1 MTTGLIWGGSTL
13 AVLGIAMLGWCIWRA
28 LGIRKMEDKDAAKSQ
43 LQTLAAINMAAAR
56 RITSR
61 EIVEY
66 VTFPSSVRPSLIGMG
81 PVRTAV
87 QRRIR

>member
-1 MTTGLIWGGSTL
+1 MTTGLIWGGSAL
-13 AVLGIAMLGWCIWRA
+13 AVLGNQYGCGRNRGDWLGLCSYW
-28 LGIRKMEDKDAAKSQ
+28 GHS
-43 LQTLAAINMAAAR
+43 LARITCSEPGAR